1 MEASSTGMDPE
12 RRQTMT
18 ADPCRVRVGGPLAE
32 HAPLLADE
40 LARRGYTSERA
51 SRHLQLLAQL
61 SRWLQ
66 GQGLAASDLSEEIVA
81 RFVEARTAAG
91 YAEKVSGR
99 LVITLLGYL
108 PALRVAPAE
117 GSAVTPAAAVIEKY
131 RSSYLARERGLAAT
145 TITGYLAVAR
155 LFLTR
160 WERPDC
166 LDLSQLTAGDVS
178 AFVIGE
184 CQRRHTGSAKV
195 LVTALRSL
203 LRFLSLEGYTARP
216 LAGAVPAVSGPGA
229 GWLPRAL
236 DAGVVSGLLASCD
249 TGTAAGRRDYAILTV
264 LSRLGLRVGEVAGLQ
279 LDDIDWRHGELVVR
293 GKGGRQDRLPVP
305 ADVGEAVAAYLCD
318 ARPRSSCRA
327 VFLRVHAPATAM
339 APSTVGAVVGR
350 ACRRAGVP
358 VAGAHR
364 LRHSAATAM
373 LRGGASLAEI
383 GLVLRQSR
391 AATTAGYARADRAAL
406 RALARPWP
414 GAGA

>member
-1 MEASSTGMDPE
+1 MTTDP
-12 RRQTMT
+12 R
-18 ADPCRVRVGGPLAE
+18 RVRVGGPLAE
-32 HAPLLADE
+32 HAPGLAEE
-40 LARRGYTSERA
+40 LARRGYRSERA
-51 SRHLQLLAQL
+51 ARHLQLLAQL

-66 GQGLAASDLSEEIVA
+66 GQGLGASDLSEETVA
-81 RFVEARTAAG
+81 RFLEARAAAG
-91 YAEKVSGR
+91 YAEKVSRR

-108 PALRVAPAE
+108 PALAVAPAE
-117 GSAVTPAAAVIEKY
+117 APAATPAAVVIEKY
-131 RSSYLARERGLAAT
+131 RGYLAGERGLAAR
-145 TITGYLAVAR
+145 TIVGYLAVAR
-155 LFLTR
+155 LFLSR
-160 WERPDC
+160 WERPDR
-166 LDLSQLTAGDVS
+166 LDLSQLTAGEVS
-178 AFVIGE
+178 AFVISE
-184 CQRRHTGSAKV
+184 CRRRRTGSAKV

-203 LRFLSLEGYTARP
+203 LRFLSLEGHTAGP
-216 LAGAVPAVSGPGA
+216 LAGAVPAVSGPGG

-236 DAGVVSGLLASCD
+236 EAGVVSGLLASCD

-264 LSRLGLRVGEVAGLQ
+264 LSRLGLRVSEVAGLQ

-305 ADVGEAVAAYLCD
+305 VDVGEALAAYLSGG
-318 ARPRSSCRA
+318 RPPAGCRA
-327 VFLRVHAPATAM
+327 VFVRVHAPATAM

-350 ACRRAGVP
+350 ACKRAGVP
-358 VAGAHR
+358 PAGAHR

-391 AATTAGYARADRAAL
+391 AATTAGYAKADRAAL